1 MRRAQAAMLP
11 TIHAMLTDGMQSI
24 TAEAKVRHAGRG
36 ARRWTISLSA
46 AVGSQIHSDL
56 KQWGA
61 RPSGCSNF
69 RPLPKFQS
77 VRNERD
83 SIIASVIL
91 SSVAAQNHAVRHVCR
106 LGALTHNVWC
116 GWLISCFGL
125 HSFRSVG
132 PGLLSEFCRSRA
144 CCARALPRK
153 KGKNVTLLEN
163 SIGRRRPDGGETTC
177 CYHHQSG

>member
-11 TIHAMLTDGMQSI
+11 TIHATLTDGMQSI
-24 TAEAKVRHAGRG
+24 TAEAKVRHAGWG

-56 KQWGA
+56 KQWG
-61 RPSGCSNF
+61 SNF
-69 RPLPKFQS
+69 RLLPKFQS

-91 SSVAAQNHAVRHVCR
+91 SSVAAQNHAGSPSLPAGSANAQCLVRLAH
-106 LGALTHNVWC
+106 LLLW
-116 GWLISCFGL
+116 SP
-125 HSFRSVG
+125 FRSVG

-153 KGKNVTLLEN
+153 KGKNITLLDN

>member
-1 MRRAQAAMLP
+1 MPRARAAMLP
-11 TIHAMLTDGMQSI
+11 TIHAMPTDGMQSV
-24 TAEAKVRHAGRG
+24 AAWAKVRHAGWG

-61 RPSGCSNF
+61 QPSGCSNF
-69 RPLPKFQS
+69 RLLPKFQS

-132 PGLLSEFCRSRA
+132 PGLLSEFCRSWPSGA
-144 CCARALPRK
+144 GSVARIKKQKQHGPAQFRK
-153 KGKNVTLLEN
+153 FNRSEAT
-163 SIGRRRPDGGETTC
+163 
-177 CYHHQSG
+177 

>member
-1 MRRAQAAMLP
+1 MLP
-11 TIHAMLTDGMQSI
+11 TIHAVLTDGMQSI
-24 TAEAKVRHAGRG
+24 TAEAKVRRAGWG

-61 RPSGCSNF
+61 WPSGCSNF
-69 RPLPKFQS
+69 RLLPKFQS

-91 SSVAAQNHAVRHVCR
+91 SPVAAQNHAGSPCLPARSGNAQCLVRLAH
-106 LGALTHNVWC
+106 LLLW
-116 GWLISCFGL
+116 SP
-125 HSFRSVG
+125 FRSVG
-132 PGLLSEFCRSRA
+132 PGLLSEFCRSRP

-153 KGKNVTLLEN
+153 KGKNLTLLEN

>member
-24 TAEAKVRHAGRG
+24 GAEARVRHAGWG

-61 RPSGCSNF
+61 RPSGYSNF
-69 RPLPKFQS
+69 RLLPKFQS

-91 SSVAAQNHAVRHVCR
+91 SSVAAQNHAGSPCLPARSANAQCLVRLAH
-106 LGALTHNVWC
+106 LLLW
-116 GWLISCFGL
+116 SP
-125 HSFRSVG
+125 FRSVG
-132 PGLLSEFCRSRA
+132 PGLLAEFLPLAAMLHASVAKKKIQKQKRHA
-144 CCARALPRK
+144 PRK
-153 KGKNVTLLEN
+153 FNR
-163 SIGRRRPDGGETTC
+163 SETT
-177 CYHHQSG
+177 